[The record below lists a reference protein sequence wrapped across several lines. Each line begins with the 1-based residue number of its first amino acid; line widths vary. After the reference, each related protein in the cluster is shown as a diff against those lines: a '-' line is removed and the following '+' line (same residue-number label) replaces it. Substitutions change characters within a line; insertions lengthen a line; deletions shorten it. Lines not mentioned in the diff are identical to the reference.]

1 MSKSLQAAH
10 TLAAENRDLDYFKDV
25 LREFEENRRA
35 AAEAKEASKAKATA
49 KKGKKAKDVVVDEE
63 EVEEDIEMAD
73 VDLEKEEKPK
83 PSKKRKAVT
92 EDDETAVSYMSI
104 PRCKFSDNNQ
114 TPKRTDSVKKPKLKL
129 ISTPKANG
137 AETPKSAK
145 EKKEKAKAKAKK
157 AAAEPV
163 VPKEAEPSPEEK
175 RKIKEVHQVLYY
187 SKMHLANHATEGNL
201 VLETQV
207 TKGSAYS

>member
-10 TLAAENRDLDYFKDV
+10 ILAAENHDLDYFKDV

-49 KKGKKAKDVVVDEE
+49 KKTKKAKDVVDEE
-63 EVEEDIEMAD
+63 EVEEDVEMAD

-104 PRCKFSDNNQ
+104 RRCKFSDNNQ

-145 EKKEKAKAKAKK
+145 EKKEKAKPKAKK

-163 VPKEAEPSPEEK
+163 APKEPELSPEEK
-175 RKIKEVHQVLYY
+175 RKIKEVRQLLYS
-187 SKMHLANHATEGNL
+187 SKTHLANRVTEGDL

>member
-10 TLAAENRDLDYFKDV
+10 TLAAENHNLDYFKDV

-35 AAEAKEASKAKATA
+35 AAEAKEASKAKAAA
-49 KKGKKAKDVVVDEE
+49 KKTKKAKDVVDEE
-63 EVEEDIEMAD
+63 EVEEDVEMAD

-104 PRCKFSDNNQ
+104 RRCKFSDNNQ

-145 EKKEKAKAKAKK
+145 EKKEKAKPKAKK

-163 VPKEAEPSPEEK
+163 APKEPELSSEEK
-175 RKIKEVHQVLYY
+175 RKIKEVRELLYS
-187 SKMHLANHATEGNL
+187 SKTDLANRVTEGDL

-207 TKGSAYS
+207 TKGFAYS